1 MEKGFLVVGRVLAP
15 WGIKG
20 DLKIEIL
27 TDFPERFT
35 PKQKVYIDG
44 CAMTIERSQRHKRNI
59 ILKLAAVDSI
69 EAVEK
74 LRGRYLEIPHTQ
86 AYPLAEGQY
95 YRFQIIGLEVWTTR
109 GELLGV
115 ITDIQ
120 PTGSSDVYVV
130 RGQDGEFLIPATED
144 VVKSV
149 DLEKGRMI
157 IEVIEGLLER

>member
-1 MEKGFLVVGRVLAP
+1 MDKEFLVVGRILAP

-20 DLKIEIL
+20 DLKIEVL

-35 PKQKVYIDG
+35 PKQKVYING
-44 CAMTIERSQRHKRNI
+44 CAMTIERSRQHKRNI

-86 AYPLAEGQY
+86 AHPLAEGQY
-95 YRFQIIGLEVWTTR
+95 YRFQIIGLEVWTTE

-120 PTGSSDVYVV
+120 PTGSNDVYVV
-130 RGQDGEFLIPATED
+130 RGQDGEFLIPAIED